1 MRHVVRVILII
12 VSAGAFV
19 GAGVESSPNVLEVV
33 VGNGPHAGTYKPPAS
48 EVICMHVK
56 KQRLYT
62 AAWRNLLLNEQVN
75 ALFGKTTQGKNDTAV
90 ISEVGINVPNADG
103 PGAKSGQVLVAFG
116 DRDKKQIE
124 YKVDQA
130 PLTLTIKG
138 KGAEIAFQGKTKDGI
153 QLRVTAACSDV
164 EEL

>member
-1 MRHVVRVILII
+1 
-12 VSAGAFV
+12 
-19 GAGVESSPNVLEVV
+19 
-33 VGNGPHAGTYKPPAS
+33 
-48 EVICMHVK
+48 MHVK

-62 AAWRNLLLNEQVN
+62 AAWRNLMLNEQVN

-90 ISEVGINVPNADG
+90 ISEVGINVSNADA
-103 PGAKSGQVLVAFG
+103 PGAKYGQVLVAFG

-153 QLRVTAACSDV
+153 QLRVTAACSEV
-164 EEL
+164 EEM